1 MPNHRTRILYRR
13 DGKGRR
19 CSLGDSI
26 ASIPCRAG
34 RVEEKADLH
43 PILQLV
49 LVQISLFFNSP
60 WFKSAYSSTRPGSN
74 QPILQ
79 LVLVQISLILCSS
92 SSLKMQRQP
101 FPSLLYKPFFYVIH
115 YTVHKTFLV
124 VFLLANSAWAR
135 CRCRRAAPCCCQWH
149 SATSPRSWTF
159 WGNRPVRS
167 CKSTNRDGGWDSPLP
182 L

>member
-101 FPSLLYKPFFYVIH
+101 FPSLLYKILVLWFGILH
-115 YTVHKTFLV
+115 CTVLFSTPRK
-124 VFLLANSAWAR
+124 LAPQQYRLSVLYHIR
-135 CRCRRAAPCCCQWH
+135 IVLKYICIVQY
-149 SATSPRSWTF
+149 RSWLIKK
-159 WGNRPVRS
+159 RYR
-167 CKSTNRDGGWDSPLP
+167 
-182 L
+182 